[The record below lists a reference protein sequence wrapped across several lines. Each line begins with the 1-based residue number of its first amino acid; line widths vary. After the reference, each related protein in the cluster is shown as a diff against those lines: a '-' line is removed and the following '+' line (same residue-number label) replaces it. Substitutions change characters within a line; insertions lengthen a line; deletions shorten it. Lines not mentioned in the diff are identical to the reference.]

1 MNRRP
6 LRFFPKELFT
16 AWHFLMII
24 AYVLSAVSDAK
35 ADISSKF
42 PLAAEALSKAVESET
57 TVDYVGKR
65 IVILWSPFPA
75 REGKTPSF
83 RTVEAF
89 EERVIHQAP
98 STHLI
103 ELLTPVNME
112 PPLNMEPRRDRMRR
126 ILPPPPPRKLQ
137 DIWEMDAQLLLRNYT
152 VDVEAGEPIAGQK
165 TYLLLINPKFD
176 ARPSKKVWLDAQH
189 YIILRV
195 ENYDIAEKLSSL
207 YVYTTIDYDSA
218 SVAQQLK
225 RYREKKKSEKERE
238 PNRPRPYQSEE
249 LNFAEAEKQFGAP
262 LPQPS
267 YLPMGFQLQS
277 ISVITFRDNPSIH
290 FRYTDGLTVFSLFV
304 SRVSEKREDRQ
315 NQRIQEYRFRD
326 RRSREKRFRR
336 GKPQS
341 ITVKNTP
348 ISFIDQGHIRILHWE
363 MNKEEEQKNLRFVLI
378 SELSRE
384 ELVKIV
390 ESLVSQG

>member
-6 LRFFPKELFT
+6 LRFSPKELFT

-24 AYVLSAVSDAK
+24 ACVLSAVSNAK

-42 PLAAEALSKAVESET
+42 PLAEEALSKAVESES
-57 TVDYVGKR
+57 TVDYVGQR

-75 REGKTPSF
+75 REGRALSPSF

-103 ELLTPVNME
+103 ELLTPVNMA
-112 PPLNMEPRRDRMRR
+112 PPRDRMRR
-126 ILPPPPPRKLQ
+126 ILPPPPPHKLQ
-137 DIWEMDAQLLLRNYT
+137 DIWEMDTQLLLSNYT
-152 VDVEAGEPIAGQK
+152 VDVEAGEPIAGQN

-176 ARPSKKVWLDAQH
+176 SRPSKKVWLDAQH

-195 ENYDIAEKLSSL
+195 ENYDITAKLSSL
-207 YVYTTIDYDSA
+207 YVYTTIDYDST

-225 RYREKKKSEKERE
+225 RYREKKKSEKEQE
-238 PNRPRPYQSEE
+238 SNRPRPYQSEE
-249 LNFAEAEKQFGAP
+249 ISFAEAEKQFGAP
-262 LPQPS
+262 LSQPS
-267 YLPMGFQLQS
+267 YLPLGFQLQS

-304 SRVSEKREDRQ
+304 SRVSEEKEDRQ
-315 NQRIQEYRFRD
+315 NQRVQKERFKDKRG
-326 RRSREKRFRR
+326 REERFRR
-336 GKPQS
+336 GKPKT

-348 ISFIDQGHIRILHWE
+348 ISFIDQGHIRILRWE
-363 MNKEEEQKNLRFVLI
+363 VSKEKEQQHLRFVLI
-378 SELSRE
+378 SELSQE

-390 ESLVSQG
+390 ESLISQG